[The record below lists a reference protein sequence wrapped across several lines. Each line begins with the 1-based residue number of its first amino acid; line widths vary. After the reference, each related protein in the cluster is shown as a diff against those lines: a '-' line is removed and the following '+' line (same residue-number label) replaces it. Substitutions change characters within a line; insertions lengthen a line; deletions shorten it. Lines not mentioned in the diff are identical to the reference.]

1 MSNSKLQKKQI
12 ERCLSCRIGSSLIYA
27 YMLIYGEEDYRDKKV
42 KINIKKIIKVLE
54 SNKVWDEKLDKKKDK
69 ELWKRLS
76 EIGDEEIKKMFD
88 MLKGLSTDSA
98 FKGETDMCFINIQ
111 PIIVALQ
118 NIHKNSKGE
127 AMLENLTNLTTVLS
141 TMVALNKKL
150 QPNYDEDSAK
160 EALGLFKKCNR
171 NLDEKQT
178 RMLRIRIKKIVSNFY
193 DNVPESR
200 FIIHGRGD
208 CFLKSADYNQSKWE
222 NESKLDEEYKSYMNR
237 VNDLSMEDKDII
249 HGYIK
254 NAPKKFG
261 NNLKLVMERQGMTE
275 QDIAM
280 LIDVTPSV
288 IQSLEKCEAT
298 ERSKEDI
305 KRLCRALL
313 VSEDVLYNG
322 AGKIYGNWK
331 MLLDKEGIKALQEA
345 DKSLNAHDKKVS
357 AMEMKNFARG
367 KIKELI
373 ERDDSEFYQMIK
385 DAPEL
390 FCEEDINIYPDE
402 KDGFKNLLHKEEA
415 YTLLKVLEKKN

>member
-1 MSNSKLQKKQI
+1 MPKDELKMKQI
-12 ERCLSCRIGSSLIYA
+12 EKCLSCRIGAQVIENYSEIYA
-27 YMLIYGEEDYRDKKV
+27 METCEDKLNQKV
-42 KINIKKIIKVLE
+42 V
-54 SNKVWDEKLDKKKDK
+54 
-69 ELWKRLS
+69 
-76 EIGDEEIKKMFD
+76 EEIAEILELDGTTEEKFKQLKM
-88 MLKGLSTDSA
+88 LSR
-98 FKGETDMCFINIQ
+98 FQRFEEETDMCLVNLQQIICALRGIFSEAGDETTIDVHPNLTNVLSLMIASNKKTMRHYDEDKAKETLDLFKQ
-111 PIIVALQ
+111 PQ
-118 NIHKNSKGE
+118 KREDTNYIHEIAEGIKEIFDDFCRYDKSSYEINSKGE
-127 AMLENLTNLTTVLS
+127 
-141 TMVALNKKL
+141 
-150 QPNYDEDSAK
+150 
-160 EALGLFKKCNR
+160 
-171 NLDEKQT
+171 
-178 RMLRIRIKKIVSNFY
+178 
-193 DNVPESR
+193 
-200 FIIHGRGD
+200 
-208 CFLKSADYNQSKWE
+208 CFLKSVDYNHSIWE
-222 NESKLDEEYKSYMNR
+222 DESKSNEEYKNYMNR
-237 VNDLSMEDKDII
+237 ANDLSMEDKEII

-280 LIDVTPSV
+280 LIGVTPSV
-288 IQSLEKCEAT
+288 IQSLEKCEVT
-298 ERSKEDI
+298 VRSKEDI

-345 DKSLNAHDKKVS
+345 EKSLNAHDKKVS